1 MLLPRKS
8 CDGART
14 ARSAT
19 PLSPWP
25 LADEDLGARH
35 RTERGWTLI
44 ELMVVLAI
52 IALIGALVGPA
63 LLTQSEEAKVKA
75 ADAQVKML
83 RGSLLTYRLDVG
95 QFPSTMQGLGALNAA
110 PQEAADYWRGPYL
123 DDEVPLDPW
132 RKPYVYQFPADTR
145 HGFELYS
152 LGADS
157 ALGGDGTNA
166 DIGLIAQTQPR

>member
-1 MLLPRKS
+1 MPSSRQANAR
-8 CDGART
+8 GA
-14 ARSAT
+14 A
-19 PLSPWP
+19 
-25 LADEDLGARH
+25 
-35 RTERGWTLI
+35 RGWTLI

-75 ADAQVKML
+75 TDAQVKML

-95 QFPSTMQGLGALNAA
+95 QFPSTAHGLSALNTA
-110 PQEAADYWRGPYL
+110 PQEIAQYWRGPYL

-132 RKPYVYQFPADTR
+132 RKPYVYEFPAETR
-145 HGFELYS
+145 HGFALYS

-157 ALGGDGTNA
+157 VPGGDGTNA
-166 DIGLIAQTQPR
+166 DIGLLPQTQAR

>member
-1 MLLPRKS
+1 MLLFDRIKS
-8 CDGART
+8 RDT
-14 ARSAT
+14 T
-19 PLSPWP
+19 
-25 LADEDLGARH
+25 
-35 RTERGWTLI
+35 RGWSLL

-63 LLTQSEEAKVKA
+63 LLTQTEGAKAKA

-95 QFPSTMQGLGALNAA
+95 QFPSTAQGLAALNTA
-110 PQEAADYWRGPYL
+110 PQEVAEYWRGPYL

-132 RKPYVYQFPADTR
+132 RKPYVYEFPAETR
-145 HGFELYS
+145 HGFALYS

-157 ALGGDGTNA
+157 APGGEDLDA
-166 DIGLIAQTQPR
+166 DIGLLPQAETR

>member
-1 MLLPRKS
+1 MLLLDHAKS
-8 CDGART
+8 RD
-14 ARSAT
+14 
-19 PLSPWP
+19 
-25 LADEDLGARH
+25 AD
-35 RTERGWTLI
+35 RGWTLL

-63 LLTQSEEAKVKA
+63 LMTRSEDAKAKA

-95 QFPSTMQGLGALNAA
+95 QFPSTAQGLAALNTA
-110 PQEAADYWRGPYL
+110 PQEVADYWRGPYL

-132 RKPYVYQFPADTR
+132 RKPYVYEFPAETR
-145 HGFELYS
+145 HGFALYS

-157 ALGGDGTNA
+157 APGGDDLDA
-166 DIGLIAQTQPR
+166 DIGVIPQTEAR

>member
-1 MLLPRKS
+1 MLLLDYAESR
-8 CDGART
+8 DA
-14 ARSAT
+14 A
-19 PLSPWP
+19 
-25 LADEDLGARH
+25 
-35 RTERGWTLI
+35 RGWTLL

-63 LLTQSEEAKVKA
+63 LLTQSEEAKAKA

-95 QFPSTMQGLGALNAA
+95 QFPSTAQGLAALNTA
-110 PQEAADYWRGPYL
+110 PQEVAEYWRGPYL

-132 RKPYVYQFPADTR
+132 RKPYVYEFPAETR
-145 HGFELYS
+145 HGFALYS

-157 ALGGDGTNA
+157 VPGGDAVNA
-166 DIGLIAQTQPR
+166 DIGFLPQAEAR

>member
-1 MLLPRKS
+1 MLLLDDAKS
-8 CDGART
+8 HDSTG
-14 ARSAT
+14 
-19 PLSPWP
+19 
-25 LADEDLGARH
+25 
-35 RTERGWTLI
+35 GWTLL

-63 LLTQSEEAKVKA
+63 LLTQTEGAKVKA

-95 QFPSTMQGLGALNAA
+95 QFPSTTQGLAALNAA
-110 PQEAADYWRGPYL
+110 PQEVAEYWRGPYL

-132 RKPYVYQFPADTR
+132 RKAYVYEFPAETR
-145 HGFELYS
+145 HGFALYS

-157 ALGGDGTNA
+157 APGGEDLNA
-166 DIGLIAQTQPR
+166 DIGVIPQAAAR

>member
-1 MLLPRKS
+1 MQPSERIPLPRAGKAAARLRPS
-8 CDGART
+8 FAAGARG
-14 ARSAT
+14 
-19 PLSPWP
+19 P
-25 LADEDLGARH
+25 
-35 RTERGWTLI
+35 GWTLI

-95 QFPSTMQGLGALNAA
+95 QFPSTTEGLAALNAA
-110 PQEAADYWRGPYL
+110 PNEALAYWRGPYL

-132 RKPYVYQFPADTR
+132 RKAYVYEFPAETR
-145 HGFELYS
+145 HGFALYS

-157 ALGGDGTNA
+157 APGGEGTNA
-166 DIGLIAQTQPR
+166 DIGVLPQTETRAARAAR

>member
-1 MLLPRKS
+1 MLLLDQAKS
-8 CDGART
+8 RDAN
-14 ARSAT
+14 
-19 PLSPWP
+19 
-25 LADEDLGARH
+25 
-35 RTERGWTLI
+35 RGWTLL

-63 LLTQSEEAKVKA
+63 LLTQTEGAKAKA

-95 QFPSTMQGLGALNAA
+95 QFPSTAQGLDALNTP
-110 PQEAADYWRGPYL
+110 PQEVAEYWRGPYL

-132 RKPYVYQFPADTR
+132 RKPYVYEFPAETR
-145 HGFELYS
+145 HGFALYS

-157 ALGGDGTNA
+157 APGGDDLDA
-166 DIGLIAQTQPR
+166 DIGVIPQAEAR